1 MKLSNSQFDKKF
13 IPAEYIARYFSLN
26 SSAEMQ
32 ELNLFPNIKEI
43 SESMAMYYC
52 VANYLSNWEL
62 DINLKNEKTQL
73 KYIAIIKN

>member
-13 IPAEYIARYFSLN
+13 IPAKYIARYFSLN

-43 SESMAMYYC
+43 SESMAMYY
-52 VANYLSNWEL
+52 
-62 DINLKNEKTQL
+62 
-73 KYIAIIKN
+73 